1 MFKINSRT
9 DRLNYGDILMPPNGY
24 TLEAAIG
31 TTYSLDLEA
40 LTAISIS
47 LGLDEETD
55 SEFTKNPISLLNALQ
70 KVSDKILIFCEAGQ
84 TKLPANQSALFLLLE
99 KMIVPVTLPF
109 DKEIRGYPSF
119 HPKMWLLMYQNNI
132 GNKAYRF
139 VVLSRNLTF
148 DRSWDIAVKLDG
160 KKGKKEAD
168 TSRPIVD
175 FLGFLN
181 EQIKPEFSDTNTKK
195 NLINKLQNRVA
206 YVSFEADW
214 KEFSEF
220 QVMPLGIGD
229 HQYDITKDP
238 LYTDTFH
245 EMLIMSP
252 FLSSKVIEHF
262 NDDKKGLTD
271 CKRTLI
277 TRRSE
282 LNKLEGGR
290 ADKFKIYVMKDR
302 IYDGEDEV
310 SEDTE
315 EKQKEDIHAKIYL
328 RRKYADVDLY
338 LGSMNASYAAMNKN
352 VELMLRLKTRNGYLN
367 TDKFLN
373 DIFDGEEDAK
383 GNPFELVDLNDD
395 FSTTEDSDELNIMER
410 QIKEV
415 CRAGGRAEA
424 VEDDGLYQVRVHFK
438 PKTWKFEM
446 TLSPLRSNQAVP
458 VSENVLFKDLEVLQV
473 SEFYVIT
480 VKGTEN
486 TLKRVIMIPTANL
499 PESRDKAVVQS
510 VVKDKSTF
518 LEYVD
523 FILDD
528 NHLLSLLEQSD
539 FQSGE
544 GAGEFSQ
551 TYPAV
556 YEKMLKTASREPQK
570 LDEIDYL
577 ITMITDKNIVSDE
590 FRQMYQTFRQAVSS
604 RKSR

>member
-1 MFKINSRT
+1 MFKVNSRT

-24 TLEAAIG
+24 TLEAAVG

-55 SEFTKNPISLLNALQ
+55 SEFTKNPISMLNALQ

-84 TKLPANQSALFLLLE
+84 TKLPTNQSALFLLLE

-109 DKEIRGYPSF
+109 DREMGGYPSF

-160 KKGKKEAD
+160 KKGKKEVD
-168 TSRPIVD
+168 TSKPIVD
-175 FLGFLN
+175 FLGFLS
-181 EQIKPEFSDTNTKK
+181 EQIKPGFNGTNTQKS
-195 NLINKLQNRVA
+195 LINKLQNRVA
-206 YVSFEADW
+206 CVSFEADW
-214 KEFSEF
+214 KEFSGF

-229 HQYDITKDP
+229 NQYDITKDP
-238 LYTDTFH
+238 LYTDTFQ

-252 FLSSKVIEHF
+252 FLSGSIIEHF

-282 LNKLEGGR
+282 LNKLEGGK
-290 ADKFKIYVMKDR
+290 ADKFRVYVMKDR

-310 SEDTE
+310 SDDTE

-328 RRKYADVDLY
+328 RREYADVDLY

-367 TDKFLN
+367 TEKFLN
-373 DIFDGEEDAK
+373 DIFDGNEDAK
-383 GNPFELVDLNDD
+383 ENPFEQVDLNDD
-395 FSTTEDSDELNIMER
+395 FSSEDNDELDAMER

-415 CRAGGRAEA
+415 CRAGGKAEV
-424 VEDDGLYQVRVHFK
+424 VESDGCYQIRVHFK
-438 PKTWKFEM
+438 PKTWNFEM
-446 TLSPLRSNQAVP
+446 TLSPLRSNQEVP
-458 VSENVLFKDLEVLQV
+458 VSEDVLFKNLEILQV

-480 VKGTEN
+480 VKGTES
-486 TLKRVIMIPTANL
+486 TLRRVIMIPTANL
-499 PESRDKAVVQS
+499 PESRDKAVIQS

-551 TYPAV
+551 VYPAV
-556 YEKMLKTASREPQK
+556 YEKMLKTASNEPQK
-570 LDEIDYL
+570 LNEIDYL

-590 FRQMYQTFRQAVSS
+590 FREMYQTFRQAVGSK
-604 RKSR
+604 KSQ